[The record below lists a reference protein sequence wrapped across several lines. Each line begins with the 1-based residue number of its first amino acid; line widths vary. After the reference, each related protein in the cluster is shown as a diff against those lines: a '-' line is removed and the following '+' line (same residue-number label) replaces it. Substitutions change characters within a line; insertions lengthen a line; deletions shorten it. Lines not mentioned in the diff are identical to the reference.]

1 MSFPYGYEHK
11 VGDKVLVYR
20 RGYGDKPV
28 VPITGTISKV
38 GTREFA
44 VKVDGAIGPETIRFS
59 LRHAEAIGNDRIKAE
74 PFDERAITEA
84 QDRLAFYN
92 TMRNVQFLLG
102 ELGSD
107 QLRRGIHAKLG
118 TTEQAVKAEA
128 LLRETVE
135 KLAALG
141 VSGLRLP

>member
-1 MSFPYGYEHK
+1 MSFPYGHEHK
-11 VGDKVLVYR
+11 VGDKVLVYK
-20 RGYGDKPV
+20 RGYGDKPT

-44 VKVDGAIGPETIRFS
+44 VQVPGPETIRFS
-59 LRHAEAIGNDRIKAE
+59 LRFAEAIGNDRIKAE
-74 PFDERAITEA
+74 PYSEQAIVEA

-92 TMRNVQFLLG
+92 TTRNVQFLLG

-118 TTEQAVKAEA
+118 TTEQALKTEA